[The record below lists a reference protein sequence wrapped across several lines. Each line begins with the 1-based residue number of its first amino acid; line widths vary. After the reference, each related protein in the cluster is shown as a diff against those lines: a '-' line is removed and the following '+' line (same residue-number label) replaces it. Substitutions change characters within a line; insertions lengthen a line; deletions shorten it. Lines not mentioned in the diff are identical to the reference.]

1 MCLEGP
7 GELSNGGSQLRE
19 NVKWLADTTDVLQ
32 ALLEAAPAELLQQTN
47 EAGSPPVH
55 WAVMNNHVACV
66 QALVDVPEER
76 GGGLPLLKV
85 SAAGPAGVALLQL
98 SSAVLEGASG
108 VWRLQLPKLNERS

>member
-1 MCLEGP
+1 MESRSGHKLA
-7 GELSNGGSQLRE
+7 
-19 NVKWLADTTDVLQ
+19 VADTTDVLN

-76 GGGLPLLKV
+76 GGGLSLLKV
-85 SAAGPAGVALLQL
+85 SPAPDKLLPL
-98 SSAVLEGASG
+98 GMGSL
-108 VWRLQLPKLNERS
+108 LHK

>member
-1 MCLEGP
+1 MESRSDDKVA
-7 GELSNGGSQLRE
+7 E
-19 NVKWLADTTDVLQ
+19 VDITDVLN
-32 ALLEAAPAELLQQTN
+32 ALLEVAPAELLQQTN

-85 SAAGPAGVALLQL
+85 SPAPA
-98 SSAVLEGASG
+98 
-108 VWRLQLPKLNERS
+108 KLMPVG